1 MIEDDGVGFDA
12 ENASTR
18 ERGIG
23 LLGMRERASLISA
36 EFELESAA
44 GEGTSIY
51 VRYSPST
58 NDVEPTL
65 ETEPDSES
73 GTKPA

>member
-1 MIEDDGVGFDA
+1 M
-12 ENASTR
+12 ASASTRRIHPTR

-23 LLGMRERASLISA
+23 LLGMRERAGLIGA
-36 EFELESAA
+36 EFELESAS
-44 GEGTSIY
+44 GEGTSIF

-58 NDVEPTL
+58 NDVEGAL
-65 ETEPDSES
+65 EREPNSQS